1 MVEPNLFI
9 YHNNNFNFNEFINLE
24 NNYDTFLIKEP
35 KPLMKDISTQTDF
48 NKDTIEKFNIKI
60 RKNTYNINKS
70 YCLSISKEMFKKLD
84 KNKKKRISNNI
95 SAAISRRKSKL
106 RMRDITVKLENNI
119 KSEIDLFIAKRE
131 ELFGLNTRYD
141 YDKE

>member
-1 MVEPNLFI
+1 MAEQNQFI

>member
-1 MVEPNLFI
+1 MDEQNQFI
-9 YHNNNFNFNEFINLE
+9 YNNNFNFNFNEFINLE
-24 NNYDTFLIKEP
+24 NIYDTLLIKEQ

-70 YCLSISKEMFKKLD
+70 YCLSISNEMFKKLD

-95 SAAISRRKSKL
+95 SVAISRRKSKL
-106 RMRDITVKLENNI
+106 RMRDITETLERQI
-119 KSEIDLFIAKRE
+119 KSEIDTLIAKRN
-131 ELFGLNTRYD
+131 ELFT
-141 YDKE
+141 